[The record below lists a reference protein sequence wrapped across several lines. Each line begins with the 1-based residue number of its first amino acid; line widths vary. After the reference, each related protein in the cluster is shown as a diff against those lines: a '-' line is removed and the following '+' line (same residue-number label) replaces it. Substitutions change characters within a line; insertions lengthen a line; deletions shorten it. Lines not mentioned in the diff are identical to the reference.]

1 MSTIEMMFTKVQTL
15 LADFAGLV
23 VRAETSEVYEVEP
36 SKGRS
41 LVVLPTDRK
50 VEDMTEKLAMREQ
63 YLYDLEEA
71 RGEGPRRIA
80 AKHVAETLDGFVDY
94 VNRHKGST
102 TAISARGGL
111 APKLVATID
120 FHGESDGE
128 TGPDPRWGKH
138 TVEYAFPFA
147 NVFRQWQNAATW
159 QDKKRF
165 LDWVE
170 THAVELAH
178 PGEITEA
185 GKLTSDIFNKVLI
198 VRGKDKVARE
208 KSFADTGLG
217 AVFGSASEL
226 FNGAK
231 LMNGSTAEKLEEVV
245 DDMGQVAISY
255 TRSDRVEGATAKRYY
270 LADIKV
276 FDGDEE
282 PRCVPVRL
290 DLAVDGGKLGLSLH
304 LIGVEQIVEASFLE
318 ACAKVKEA
326 TKVAP
331 IRAVF

>member
-1 MSTIEMMFTKVQTL
+1 MSTIETLFTKGQML
-15 LADFAGLV
+15 LAALVGLV
-23 VRAETSEVYEVEP
+23 VRAETSEVVEFEQ
-36 SKGRS
+36 SNGR
-41 LVVLPTDRK
+41 VGVILPVDRK
-50 VEDMTEKLAMREQ
+50 FEDLTEGMRQREQ

-71 RGEGPRRIA
+71 RGDGPRRIA
-80 AKHVAETLDGFVDY
+80 VKHVAETLDGFVDY
-94 VNRHKGST
+94 VNRHKSST

-111 APKLVATID
+111 NPKLVATID
-120 FHGESDGE
+120 FHGKSDGE

-138 TVEYAFPFA
+138 TVEYAFPFS
-147 NVFRQWQNAATW
+147 NVFSQWKAASAW

-178 PGEITEA
+178 PDEITEA
-185 GKLTSDIFNKVLI
+185 GRITSDIFHKVLI
-198 VRGKDKVARE
+198 VRGWE
-208 KSFADTGLG
+208 KEKRANAPLS

-226 FNGAK
+226 FSGAK

-245 DDMGQVAISY
+245 DDMGQVAIAY
-255 TRSDRVEGATAKRYY
+255 TRSDRVEGVSAKRYY

-282 PRCVPVRL
+282 TQCVPVRL

-318 ACAKVKEA
+318 ACGKVKEA
-326 TKVAP
+326 TKIAP